1 MRIGICLL
9 YLTISDSQS
18 LKEKRQVLKSL
29 KDQIR
34 NRFNVSIAEVAAQN
48 HRRQAQLGVACVG
61 NDAQKANSV
70 LSQVVNFVQQFRL
83 AEMVNYEIE
92 II

>member
-1 MRIGICLL
+1 MRIGICTL
-9 YLTISDSQS
+9 YLTIPDSQS

-34 NRFNVSIAEVAAQN
+34 NKFNVSIAEVEAQN
-48 HRRQAQLGVACVG
+48 HRRQAKLGVACVG
-61 NDAQKANSV
+61 NDTQNANRV
-70 LSQVVNFVQQFRL
+70 LSKVVSFVEQFRL
-83 AEMVNYEIE
+83 AEMINYEIE

>member
-1 MRIGICLL
+1 MRIGICTL
-9 YLTISDSQS
+9 YLTIPDSQS

-34 NRFNVSIAEVAAQN
+34 NKFNVSIAEVEMQN

-61 NDAQKANSV
+61 NDTQNANRV
-70 LSQVVNFVQQFRL
+70 LSAVVNFVEQFRL

>member
-1 MRIGICLL
+1 MRIGICTL
-9 YLTISDSQS
+9 YLTILDSQS
-18 LKEKRQVLKSL
+18 LKEKRQALKSL

-34 NRFNVSIAEVAAQN
+34 NKFNVSIAEVDAQN
-48 HRRQAQLGVACVG
+48 HRRQAQLGVVCVG
-61 NDAQKANSV
+61 RDAPNANSV
-70 LSQVVNFVQQFRL
+70 LSQVVNFVEQFRL